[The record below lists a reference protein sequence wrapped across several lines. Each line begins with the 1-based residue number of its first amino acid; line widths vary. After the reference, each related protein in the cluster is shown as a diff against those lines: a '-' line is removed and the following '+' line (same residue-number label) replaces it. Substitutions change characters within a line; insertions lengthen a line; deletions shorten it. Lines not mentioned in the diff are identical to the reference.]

1 MRPLQYSAVRA
12 RRWRVTS
19 VALALAGSAVA
30 ASAQGAPRL
39 AGAQIH
45 VAYGADGGCDVSM
58 TVALEPPVP
67 SEVDHRLRVDPGA
80 RVEDIR
86 GGAPGGAP
94 AALAP
99 ADPGRVASVR
109 VATGSADAY
118 VLQYRVVPAPGGR
131 TGRCPVWVPTV
142 PAPSG
147 RQNVRIEV
155 QLPDSVDAGPDTFPG
170 LRWEGR
176 TGTATLNH
184 VPALVDVSLMASGT
198 PASPWRRLGLHRT
211 VDAAA
216 LSVLALASLWW
227 TLRRRAR

>member
-1 MRPLQYSAVRA
+1 MRPPHRFAVRV
-12 RRWRVTS
+12 RPWRVTS

-30 ASAQGAPRL
+30 ASAQSAPRL

-45 VAYGADGGCDVSM
+45 VAYGADGACDVSM

-67 SEVDHRLRVDPGA
+67 GEVDHRLRVDPGA
-80 RVEDIR
+80 RVEDVR

-99 ADPGRVASVR
+99 VGPERVASVR
-109 VATGSADAY
+109 IATGSADAY

-131 TGRCPVWVPTV
+131 AGRCPVWVPTV

-155 QLPDSVDAGPDTFPG
+155 QRPEGVDTGPDTFPV
-170 LRWEGR
+170 LRWQGR
-176 TGTATLNH
+176 TATATLNH
-184 VPALVDVSLMASGT
+184 VPALVDVSLIAAGT

-216 LSVLALASLWW
+216 LSALALASLWW